1 MISQDDAFFYEQ
13 NKNSSIEDLADRVKS
28 RNYTTMKVTET
39 SEGFTSNTLDAS
51 SSYVDPV
58 KSDYRVG
65 TSEYNDL
72 KNR

>member
-1 MISQDDAFFYEQ
+1 
-13 NKNSSIEDLADRVKS
+13 
-28 RNYTTMKVTET
+28 MKVTET